1 MKGKFIVI
9 ATVAVLGVNSYINN
23 KCDKIEYYDDH
34 SIPYAEKAEKHKED
48 NDRLVIVVDNASPT
62 DKLMAERV
70 SKRENA
76 PIFRVSSDDSI
87 PVELVAQDRRGMFV
101 YGNLDGF
108 VESVLINEGFFYADN
123 WG

>member
-9 ATVAVLGVNSYINN
+9 ATVAVLGVNFYINN

-34 SIPYAEKAEKHKED
+34 SIPYAEKAEKYKED
-48 NDRLVIVVDNASPT
+48 NDRLVIVADNASPT

-87 PVELVAQDRRGMFV
+87 PVELVEQDRRGMFV

>member
-1 MKGKFIVI
+1 
-9 ATVAVLGVNSYINN
+9 
-23 KCDKIEYYDDH
+23 
-34 SIPYAEKAEKHKED
+34 
-48 NDRLVIVVDNASPT
+48 
-62 DKLMAERV
+62 MAERV

-87 PVELVAQDRRGMFV
+87 PVELVEQDRRGMFV